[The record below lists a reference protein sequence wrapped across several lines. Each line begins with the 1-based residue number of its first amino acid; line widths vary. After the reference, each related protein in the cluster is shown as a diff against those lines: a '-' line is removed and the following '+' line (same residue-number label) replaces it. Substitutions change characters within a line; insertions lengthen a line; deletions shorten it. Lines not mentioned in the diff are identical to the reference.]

1 MGFWFEIF
9 VCASLL
15 SISIS
20 TYSIYSIMKN
30 DFVSNQIWN
39 ELKKIQSELEKK
51 KIMKLNQYFMKI
63 KNKYQNSIYEIIE
76 ENEDIENLTEGDKY
90 YRIWKKCEFQLYE
103 VPKVEKDG
111 SIILPKDTL
120 SNISEEIENNINIK
134 VNDYEKWEKFWKN
147 HSVTQYIVKGGFDII
162 KEKKE

>member
-15 SISIS
+15 SISMS

-51 KIMKLNQYFMKI
+51 KIMKLN
-63 KNKYQNSIYEIIE
+63 
-76 ENEDIENLTEGDKY
+76 
-90 YRIWKKCEFQLYE
+90 
-103 VPKVEKDG
+103 
-111 SIILPKDTL
+111 
-120 SNISEEIENNINIK
+120 
-134 VNDYEKWEKFWKN
+134 
-147 HSVTQYIVKGGFDII
+147 
-162 KEKKE
+162 